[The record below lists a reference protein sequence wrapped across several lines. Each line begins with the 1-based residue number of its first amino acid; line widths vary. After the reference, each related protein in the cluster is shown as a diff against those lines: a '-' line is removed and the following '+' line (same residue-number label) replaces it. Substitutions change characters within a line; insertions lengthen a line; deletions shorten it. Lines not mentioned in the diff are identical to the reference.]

1 MSCPYSSLFICPS
14 LPFHLQST
22 PPSSH
27 YQARAIQ
34 EVSEAESS
42 ESTAARIQL
51 DIAMQAPLIAVLLE
65 EGSRG
70 EGVGSRGERV
80 GSRGGGG
87 VVKWLQGGV
96 GGKR

>member
-1 MSCPYSSLFICPS
+1 MSVPS
-14 LPFHLQST
+14 FHPQST

-70 EGVGSRGERV
+70 EGVGSRGEGVESRGERV
-80 GSRGGGG
+80 GSRGEGAWSSGYRG
-87 VVKWLQGGV
+87 E
-96 GGKR
+96 